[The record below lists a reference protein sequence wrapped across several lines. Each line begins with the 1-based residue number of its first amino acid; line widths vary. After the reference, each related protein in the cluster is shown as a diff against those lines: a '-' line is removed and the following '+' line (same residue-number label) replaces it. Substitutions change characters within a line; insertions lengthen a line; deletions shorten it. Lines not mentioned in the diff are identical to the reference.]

1 MIKKTEEK
9 ISKYGADSIKV
20 LKGLE
25 AVRKRPGMYIGDTD
39 DGTGLHHMVYEVV
52 DNSIDEALAGYC
64 KNIKIEINK
73 DGTLSVFDDGRGI
86 PVDIHKGEKKSA
98 AEVIMTQ
105 LHAGGKFDHGS
116 YKISG
121 GLHGVGV
128 SVVNALSQKL
138 KLTIYRDK
146 KEHYIEFK
154 DGKALSPLKVIG
166 RAGAGV
172 DNIDVPTAK
181 KNNMIV
187 MNTPGGN
194 SNATAEHAFA
204 LIMSVLRK
212 IPFANQ
218 TTHKAQWEKKN
229 IKGTELSKK
238 TLGIVGFG
246 NVGVRLSYLVKGFN
260 MEILVSSKSLESRK
274 KDYPHVKNVSFDEL
288 ISKSD
293 IISFHCKAAADGKPM
308 ITKEHYKKIKPTA
321 YIINAARG
329 NIVDEKDLNEALN
342 ENLIAGAAVDVFSKE
357 PAKENILFNNP
368 KVILTPHIAA
378 STTEASIVVA
388 EMAANQISDFLLKGT
403 KINTV

>member
-1 MIKKTEEK
+1 MP
-9 ISKYGADSIKV
+9 KV
-20 LKGLE
+20 LISDSMSNIAQKIFE
-25 AVRKRPGMYIGDTD
+25 KNNIQFDVK
-39 DGTGLHHMVYEVV
+39 TGLSEEEIIKIIPEYDGMVVRSATKV
-52 DNSIDEALAGYC
+52 T
-64 KNIKIEINK
+64 KNII
-73 DGTLSVFDDGRGI
+73 
-86 PVDIHKGEKKSA
+86 SA
-98 AEVIMTQ
+98 A
-105 LHAGGKFDHGS
+105 
-116 YKISG
+116 
-121 GLHGVGV
+121 
-128 SVVNALSQKL
+128 
-138 KLTIYRDK
+138 K
-146 KEHYIEFK
+146 K
-154 DGKALSPLKVIG
+154 LKVIG

-172 DNIDVPTAK
+172 DNIDVTAAK

-274 KDYPHVKNVSFDEL
+274 KDYPHDKNVSFDEL

>member
-1 MIKKTEEK
+1 MP
-9 ISKYGADSIKV
+9 KV
-20 LKGLE
+20 LISDSMSNIAQKIFE
-25 AVRKRPGMYIGDTD
+25 KNNIQFDVK
-39 DGTGLHHMVYEVV
+39 TGLSEEEIIKIIPEYDGMVVRSATKV
-52 DNSIDEALAGYC
+52 T
-64 KNIKIEINK
+64 KNII
-73 DGTLSVFDDGRGI
+73 
-86 PVDIHKGEKKSA
+86 SA
-98 AEVIMTQ
+98 A
-105 LHAGGKFDHGS
+105 
-116 YKISG
+116 
-121 GLHGVGV
+121 
-128 SVVNALSQKL
+128 
-138 KLTIYRDK
+138 K
-146 KEHYIEFK
+146 K
-154 DGKALSPLKVIG
+154 LKVIG

-246 NVGVRLSYLVKGFN
+246 NVGARLSYLVKGFN

-293 IISFHCKAAADGKPM
+293 IISFHCKTAADGKPM

>member
-1 MIKKTEEK
+1 MP
-9 ISKYGADSIKV
+9 KV
-20 LKGLE
+20 LISDSMSNVAQKIFE
-25 AVRKRPGMYIGDTD
+25 KNNIQVDVK
-39 DGTGLHHMVYEVV
+39 TGLSEEEIIKIIPEYDGMVVRSATKV
-52 DNSIDEALAGYC
+52 T
-64 KNIKIEINK
+64 KNII
-73 DGTLSVFDDGRGI
+73 
-86 PVDIHKGEKKSA
+86 SA
-98 AEVIMTQ
+98 A
-105 LHAGGKFDHGS
+105 
-116 YKISG
+116 
-121 GLHGVGV
+121 
-128 SVVNALSQKL
+128 
-138 KLTIYRDK
+138 K
-146 KEHYIEFK
+146 K
-154 DGKALSPLKVIG
+154 LKVIG

-329 NIVDEKDLNEALN
+329 NIVDEKDLKEKIEKFKVDEVDHKNMAYES
-342 ENLIAGAAVDVFSKE
+342 GATYKGLYSIMD
-357 PAKENILFNNP
+357 
-368 KVILTPHIAA
+368 KVIRTGSRIAI
-378 STTEASIVVA
+378 T
-388 EMAANQISDFLLKGT
+388 ISE
-403 KINTV
+403 KI

>member
-1 MIKKTEEK
+1 MP
-9 ISKYGADSIKV
+9 KV
-20 LKGLE
+20 LISDSMSNIAQKIFE
-25 AVRKRPGMYIGDTD
+25 KNNIQFDVK
-39 DGTGLHHMVYEVV
+39 TGLSEEEIIKIIPEYDGMVVRSATKV
-52 DNSIDEALAGYC
+52 T
-64 KNIKIEINK
+64 KNII
-73 DGTLSVFDDGRGI
+73 
-86 PVDIHKGEKKSA
+86 SA
-98 AEVIMTQ
+98 A
-105 LHAGGKFDHGS
+105 
-116 YKISG
+116 
-121 GLHGVGV
+121 
-128 SVVNALSQKL
+128 
-138 KLTIYRDK
+138 K
-146 KEHYIEFK
+146 K
-154 DGKALSPLKVIG
+154 LKVIG

-293 IISFHCKAAADGKPM
+293 IISFHCKTAADGKPM

-357 PAKENILFNNP
+357 PAKENILFNNS

-388 EMAANQISDFLLKGT
+388 EMVANQISDFLLKGT

>member
-1 MIKKTEEK
+1 MP
-9 ISKYGADSIKV
+9 KV
-20 LKGLE
+20 LISDSMSNIAQKIFE
-25 AVRKRPGMYIGDTD
+25 KNNIQFDVK
-39 DGTGLHHMVYEVV
+39 TGLSEEEIIKIIPEYDGMVVRSATKV
-52 DNSIDEALAGYC
+52 T
-64 KNIKIEINK
+64 KNII
-73 DGTLSVFDDGRGI
+73 
-86 PVDIHKGEKKSA
+86 SA
-98 AEVIMTQ
+98 A
-105 LHAGGKFDHGS
+105 
-116 YKISG
+116 
-121 GLHGVGV
+121 
-128 SVVNALSQKL
+128 
-138 KLTIYRDK
+138 K
-146 KEHYIEFK
+146 K
-154 DGKALSPLKVIG
+154 LKVIG

-204 LIMSVLRK
+204 LIMSLLRK

-218 TTHKAQWEKKN
+218 TMHKAQWEKKN

-293 IISFHCKAAADGKPM
+293 IISFHCKATADGKPM

>member
-1 MIKKTEEK
+1 MP
-9 ISKYGADSIKV
+9 KV
-20 LKGLE
+20 LISDSMSNIAQKIFE
-25 AVRKRPGMYIGDTD
+25 KNNIQFDVK
-39 DGTGLHHMVYEVV
+39 TGLSEEEIIKIIPEYDGMVVRSATKV
-52 DNSIDEALAGYC
+52 T
-64 KNIKIEINK
+64 KNII
-73 DGTLSVFDDGRGI
+73 
-86 PVDIHKGEKKSA
+86 SA
-98 AEVIMTQ
+98 A
-105 LHAGGKFDHGS
+105 
-116 YKISG
+116 
-121 GLHGVGV
+121 
-128 SVVNALSQKL
+128 
-138 KLTIYRDK
+138 K
-146 KEHYIEFK
+146 K
-154 DGKALSPLKVIG
+154 LKVIG

-194 SNATAEHAFA
+194 SNATAEHTFA

-212 IPFANQ
+212 IPFADQ

-229 IKGTELSKK
+229 IKGTEMSNK

-246 NVGVRLSYLVKGFN
+246 NVGVRLSNLVKGFN

-293 IISFHCKAAADGKPM
+293 IISFHCKTAADGKPM

-378 STTEASIVVA
+378 STTEAAIVVA
-388 EMAANQISDFLLKGT
+388 EMVANQISDFLLKGT
-403 KINTV
+403 KVNTV

>member
-1 MIKKTEEK
+1 MP
-9 ISKYGADSIKV
+9 KV
-20 LKGLE
+20 LISDSMSNIAQKIFE
-25 AVRKRPGMYIGDTD
+25 KNNIQFDVK
-39 DGTGLHHMVYEVV
+39 TGLSEEEIIKIIPEYDGMVVRSATKV
-52 DNSIDEALAGYC
+52 T
-64 KNIKIEINK
+64 KNII
-73 DGTLSVFDDGRGI
+73 
-86 PVDIHKGEKKSA
+86 SA
-98 AEVIMTQ
+98 A
-105 LHAGGKFDHGS
+105 
-116 YKISG
+116 
-121 GLHGVGV
+121 
-128 SVVNALSQKL
+128 
-138 KLTIYRDK
+138 K
-146 KEHYIEFK
+146 K
-154 DGKALSPLKVIG
+154 LKVIG

-212 IPFANQ
+212 IPFAIQ

-246 NVGVRLSYLVKGFN
+246 NVGVRFSYLVKGFN

-308 ITKEHYKKIKPTA
+308 ITKEHYKKIIPTA

-388 EMAANQISDFLLKGT
+388 EMAANQISDFLLNGT

>member
-1 MIKKTEEK
+1 MP
-9 ISKYGADSIKV
+9 KV
-20 LKGLE
+20 LISDSMSNIAQKIFE
-25 AVRKRPGMYIGDTD
+25 KNNIQFDVK
-39 DGTGLHHMVYEVV
+39 TGLSEEEIIKIIPEYDGMVVRSATKV
-52 DNSIDEALAGYC
+52 T
-64 KNIKIEINK
+64 KNII
-73 DGTLSVFDDGRGI
+73 
-86 PVDIHKGEKKSA
+86 SA
-98 AEVIMTQ
+98 A
-105 LHAGGKFDHGS
+105 
-116 YKISG
+116 
-121 GLHGVGV
+121 
-128 SVVNALSQKL
+128 
-138 KLTIYRDK
+138 K
-146 KEHYIEFK
+146 K
-154 DGKALSPLKVIG
+154 LKVIG

-288 ISKSD
+288 ISTSD
-293 IISFHCKAAADGKPM
+293 IVSFHCKAPSDGKPL
-308 ITKEHYKKIKPTA
+308 ISKEHYKKMKPTA
-321 YIINAARG
+321 VIINTARG
-329 NIVDEKDLNEALN
+329 NIVDENDLNAALN
-342 ENLIAGAAVDVFSKE
+342 ENLIAGAALDVYSKE

-368 KVILTPHIAA
+368 KVILTPHVAA

-388 EMAANQISDFLLKGT
+388 EMVANQISDFLLKGT